1 MESIDYIKLLSR
13 WAHILPSII
22 LVGGAIFMNT
32 VLIPALRDNSEATQL
47 QGKIKRTWAKVIMIC
62 AGMIIISGFYNAFL
76 AYQGDLHPLYTGAF
90 VIKLVLVAVVFYV
103 SSLLTGRSEEALKF
117 QQNEVLWGKINMLAA
132 IAIVLCAGV
141 MKVAPRA
148 LPSKTNPPGT
158 TTPKVEPTIPTVAP
172 FTNEEGS

>member
-32 VLIPALRDNSEATQL
+32 VLIPALRENSDATQVK
-47 QGKIKRTWAKVIMIC
+47 GKIKRTWAKVIMIC
-62 AGMIIISGFYNAFL
+62 AGIIIISGFYNAFL

-141 MKVAPRA
+141 MKVATRD
-148 LPSKTNPPGT
+148 LPSKTDTTAT
-158 TTPKVEPTIPTVAP
+158 TTPTVAP
-172 FTNEEGS
+172 PTPAAAPFANE